1 MRPEVLKNL
10 NMFLDGRGK
19 AGRIEEFVTPKIT
32 HKVEEF
38 RGGGMNAPIELE
50 MGMEKLEASFTIKEH
65 VKENAAS
72 LGLLDGQSIQI
83 TLRGAVDTGNEVKSI
98 VIQMRGRAKEMDQG
112 TWKPGEDTPIKF
124 ALSLDYYKYL
134 IAGSE
139 VLEIDVLN
147 FIYKVNGRD
156 KLEEQRKALGL

>member
-19 AGRIEEFVTPKIT
+19 AGRIEEFTPPKIT

-38 RGGGMNAPIELE
+38 RGGGMNGPVELD
-50 MGMEKLEASFTIKEH
+50 MGLEKLEATFTIKEH

-72 LGLLDGQSIQI
+72 LGLLDGQSIPI
-83 TLRGAVDTGNEVKSI
+83 TLRGAVDTGTAIKGV
-98 VIQMRGRAKEMDQG
+98 VLQMRGRAKEMDPG

-134 IAGSE
+134 IDGSE
-139 VLEIDVLN
+139 VIEIDMIN
-147 FIYKVNGRD
+147 AIYKVNGKD
-156 KLEEQRKALGL
+156 KLEEQRRALGI